1 MTWLLLLC
9 IAYVQP
15 LQCLPDVSPSLF
27 PEFRLRRDPSY
38 SVQPSVWPV
47 SSLLKRSYDTSL
59 HSISRYSAT
68 SSICLPAPGIGSKAL
83 CIAGEFFFLIVCAPV
98 LRTTVVLVLRF
109 LEIRDALGG
118 LEGSDWLGR
127 MASEPH
133 GPTCPWSPALR
144 FQVHTTTSGFF
155 TCFLEIGL
163 RAACSLVD
171 IYLLITSPFA
181 DVSYQSMFNHL
192 HLVWRAP

>member
-47 SSLLKRSYDTSL
+47 SSLLKQSYDTSL

-68 SSICLPAPGIGSKAL
+68 SSVCLPTPGIGSKAL
-83 CIAGEFFFLIVCAPV
+83 CIAGEFFFPDCVRAPV

-109 LEIRDALGG
+109 LEIDALGG
-118 LEGSDWLGR
+118 LEGSD
-127 MASEPH
+127 
-133 GPTCPWSPALR
+133 
-144 FQVHTTTSGFF
+144 
-155 TCFLEIGL
+155 
-163 RAACSLVD
+163 
-171 IYLLITSPFA
+171 
-181 DVSYQSMFNHL
+181 
-192 HLVWRAP
+192 